1 MAFSPQFE
9 PDEVL
14 VHDVR
19 VKFVPETLL
28 GSSLRIQLTNRSAWW
43 AATNVLGVVD
53 TLRTVKAPIASIQSI
68 SFGHKRRLL
77 APALG
82 LCSCIL
88 LALIGLFWGLRQ
100 MIGLRRNRA
109 IKLVSA
115 QETLYWVEPS
125 TSDAPLEAVGAA
137 IDTLRNWAKEHGI
150 QVTG

>member
-43 AATNVLGVVD
+43 AATNMLGVVD
-53 TLRTVKAPIASIQSI
+53 TLRTVKAPIAS
-68 SFGHKRRLL
+68 
-77 APALG
+77 
-82 LCSCIL
+82 CSCIL
-88 LALIGLFWGLRQ
+88 LAPIDLFWGLRQ